1 MTVLD
6 ENVEKNLSKPD
17 YVRYRLHKLLHHD
30 RIRLFKLVEII
41 QYSIIY
47 SLLGFVSAVIFDVCL
62 PNFNP
67 NASVIRILGEVVVQL
82 VLFSVAVFYITKV
95 AKLFPLIVNPD
106 PEFHPYLTEEY
117 VGGIALGIM
126 FLKVQPNFGD
136 KIGFL
141 GKWMKGLSN

>member
-6 ENVEKNLSKPD
+6 ENVEKTLSKPE
-17 YVRYRLHKLLHHD
+17 YVRYRLHKLLYHG
-30 RIRLFKLVEII
+30 RVRMFKLIEII

-47 SLLGFVSAVIFDVCL
+47 SVLGFFSAVIFDVCL

-67 NASVIRILGEVVVQL
+67 ATPVPLILGEVVVQL
-82 VLFSVAVFYITKV
+82 VLFSVAIFYITKV
-95 AKLFPLIVNPD
+95 AKLFPLVVTPD
-106 PEFHPYLTEEY
+106 PTFHPYLTEEY

-141 GKWMKGLSN
+141 GNWIRNLSN